1 MKTKLAYGILAAS
14 LVAIPAYGEGEEGE
28 GQETQTPERMTAT
41 VVAGGTKTYTN
52 ADDWDLKE
60 VPNGDHVDV
69 VIDNNPEVNTTV
81 NFNTEASNYTCG
93 VLRLD
98 AGDKLN
104 IGTGYSGGGTTLKLT
119 GTCVTNHG
127 EIAFGGVKRK
137 LVMQLT
143 QPDTRCRI
151 CLHERQGVSRYVR

>member
-1 MKTKLAYGILAAS
+1 MKTKLAYGILAAG

-28 GQETQTPERMTAT
+28 GQETQTPEPFTAT

-81 NFNTEASNYTCG
+81 NFNKEASNYTCG
-93 VLRLD
+93 VLRID
-98 AGDKLN
+98 AGDKVKYHAAAAM
-104 IGTGYSGGGTTLKLT
+104 ISTDM
-119 GTCVTNHG
+119 
-127 EIAFGGVKRK
+127 IALLQTVLDLLGDCGFA
-137 LVMQLT
+137 
-143 QPDTRCRI
+143 
-151 CLHERQGVSRYVR
+151 